1 VTAPSA
7 DADDDRRTAAQ
18 WTTLVISS
26 LLLAVVVAVLV
37 RELVEDR
44 SPAAPQV
51 ELDGEPRHVGDT
63 YVVDVVVTN
72 AGDETAAN
80 TQVNASLDLDGEVTE
95 SDQVIDFLEGGAEEH
110 LSFVFQDDPAKGDL
124 EVEVA
129 SFAEP

>member
-1 VTAPSA
+1 VSGG
-7 DADDDRRTAAQ
+7 DERRSAAQ

-26 LLLAVVVAVLV
+26 LLRAVVVAVLV

-44 SPAAPQV
+44 DPAAP
-51 ELDGEPRHVGDT
+51 EATIDGEPRHVGDR

-80 TQVNASLDLDGEVTE
+80 TQVTASLDVDGEVTE
-95 SDQVIDFLEGGAEEH
+95 ADQVIDFLEGGAEEH
-110 LSFVFQDDPAKGDL
+110 LSFVFPDDPDDGDL
-124 EVEVA
+124 QVEIA